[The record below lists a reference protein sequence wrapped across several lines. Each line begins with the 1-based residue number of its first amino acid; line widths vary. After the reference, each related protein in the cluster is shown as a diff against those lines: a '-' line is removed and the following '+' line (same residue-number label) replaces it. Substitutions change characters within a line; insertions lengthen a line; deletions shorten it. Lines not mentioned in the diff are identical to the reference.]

1 MSISTDITGGSSSNQ
16 LLDLLTVVANP
27 TVYKAKIDALD
38 AATAENKKYVEAIGP
53 ASEIFALREEAKEN
67 AAKAKEFLDKA
78 NAEALQIKEK
88 ASIDSQAI
96 FREAKNKSDALIKA
110 AEETKAQVD
119 VVMAQA
125 QEKLSSAQKVISD
138 AQKAEE
144 SAQAKEQELTKALQ
158 DANEAKAQAEEARA
172 DILAKHQAFV
182 QGL

>member
-53 ASEIFALREEAKEN
+53 ASEIVALRDEANANVAKSKE
-67 AAKAKEFLDKA
+67 ALSKA
-78 NAEALQIKEK
+78 NAEAFQIKEK
-88 ASIDSQAI
+88 ANSDSQAI
-96 FREAKNKSDALIKA
+96 LQAAKIKSDALIKS
-110 AEETKAQVD
+110 AEETKAQVE

-125 QEKLSSAQKVISD
+125 QEELALAK
-138 AQKAEE
+138 KAIAYAKEAKE
-144 SAQAKEQELTKALQ
+144 SAQAKEQELTQALQ